1 MESPHRVSPDRDRRT
16 DPGAD
21 LDVVVIG
28 GGPIGLATAIEARLA
43 GLTAAVIERRAGP
56 VDKAC
61 GEGLMPVALRHLAR
75 LGVDPA
81 GMPIAGFRYT
91 AGARSVEHRF
101 SGATGRGVRR
111 TVLHDALSVRA
122 AELGI
127 RVHRTAA
134 QPPVVL
140 PDRVR
145 VGALTARYAIA
156 ADGLHSAVRRS
167 TGLAMRPRGPR
178 RYGLRRHFAVAPW
191 SDLVEVHWG
200 RRSEVYVTPVADGLV
215 GIAVLGGRGCDFDA
229 AVSAHPALAAR
240 LHDVPTV
247 GDLRGAG
254 PLHQRV
260 RSRVAGRTLLVGDA
274 AGYLDALTGEGLA
287 IGLAGSRHAV
297 AAVLRDDPEGYDAA
311 WRTATRAPRLIT
323 AAVLALALSPAR
335 PLIVPLAAGAPRLF
349 GAAVE
354 ALSGTAALR
363 PVPPMPARSQPV
375 R

>member
-1 MESPHRVSPDRDRRT
+1 MTAHLSD
-16 DPGAD
+16 GAPD

-61 GEGLMPVALRHLAR
+61 GESLMPTALRHLAR
-75 LGVDPA
+75 LGIDPA

-91 AGARSVEHRF
+91 DGARSAEHRF
-101 SGATGRGVRR
+101 TGATGRGVRR
-111 TVLHDALSVRA
+111 TVLHDALAARA

-127 RVHRTAA
+127 PTHRNGA
-134 QPPVVL
+134 QPPVL
-140 PDRVR
+140 APDRVR

-167 TGLAMRPRGPR
+167 AGLGGQPRGPR

-191 SDLVEVHWG
+191 SDLVGVHWG
-200 RRSEVYVTPVADGLV
+200 PRSEVYVTPVAADLV
-215 GIAVLGGRGCDFDA
+215 GVAVLGGRGCDFDA
-229 AVSAHPALAAR
+229 AVAAHPALAAR
-240 LHDVPTV
+240 LRDVPTV

-254 PLHQRV
+254 PLRQRV
-260 RSRVAGRTLLVGDA
+260 RSRAAGRTLLVGDA

-287 IGLAGSRHAV
+287 IGLAGSREAV
-297 AAVLRDDPEGYDAA
+297 AAVVRDDPAGYDAA
-311 WRTATRAPRLIT
+311 WRAATRAPRLIT
-323 AAVLALALSPAR
+323 TAVLAFALSPAR
-335 PLIVPLAAGAPRLF
+335 PLIVPLAAAAPRLF

-354 ALSGTAALR
+354 ALSGTAR
-363 PVPPMPARSQPV
+363 PPTSAPAAP
-375 R
+375 